1 MQLGCRPVS
10 VRQRWSWSLERF
22 QQVNDKNIAVR
33 VPWELWK
40 YLDNE
45 RATRQV
51 KSNKK
56 VTLSDIVREAL
67 ETHVGDTWTTKQNK
81 EQK

>member
-1 MQLGCRPVS
+1 MQLGCRSVS
-10 VRQRWSWSLERF
+10 VRQRRSWPLERF